1 MKVIFRIK
9 TPRSDFDNSYE
20 YMNYAVRLRDSWNE
34 TKDLGCMVIPEDVEV
49 YVVDD
54 DSEPI
59 IEVVEDE

>member
-9 TPRSDFDNSYE
+9 IKDKSNAYE
-20 YMNYAVRLRDSWNE
+20 YMNCARRIRDMWNE

>member
-9 TPRSDFDNSYE
+9 IKDKSNAYE
-20 YMNYAVRLRDSWNE
+20 YMNYARRIRDLWNE
-34 TKDLGCMVIPEDVEV
+34 TKDLDCMVIPEDVEV

-59 IEVVEDE
+59 IEVVEDGE